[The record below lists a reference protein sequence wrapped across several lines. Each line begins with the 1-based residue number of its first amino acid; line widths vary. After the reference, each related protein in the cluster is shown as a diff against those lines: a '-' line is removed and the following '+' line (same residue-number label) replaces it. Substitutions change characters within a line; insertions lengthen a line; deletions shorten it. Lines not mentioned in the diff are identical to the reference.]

1 MDKILI
7 QYWEESERGFGIR
20 PDGASLHKDYLSHK
34 NYVGQIYNVWETIEY
49 VPNEYD
55 RVIGKLIYVSVNS
68 ELYNLVLSD
77 NLRITQY
84 QLNNLIKTNDIIIND

>member
-34 NYVGQIYNVWETIEY
+34 NYVGQIYNVRETIEY

-55 RVIGKLIYVSVNS
+55 RVIGKPIYVSVNS